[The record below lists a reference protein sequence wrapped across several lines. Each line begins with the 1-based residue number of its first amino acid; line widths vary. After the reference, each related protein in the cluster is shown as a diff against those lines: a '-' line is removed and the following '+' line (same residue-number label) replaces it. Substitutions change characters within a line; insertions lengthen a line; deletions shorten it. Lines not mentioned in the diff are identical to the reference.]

1 MATRRAKP
9 AIVLSICL
17 LAAVTT
23 IFAIA
28 FVVASASLTTPTITI
43 DAHSYAEEVATAMAG
58 SSATSGH
65 SLIVEYGCGAC
76 HVSGEGRVAP
86 LFAGIAARAGRRRP
100 PLSAEQYLFESILYP
115 GALVLDGYA
124 NAMPANFRD
133 RLTLTE
139 IGHIIA
145 YLLTLDGAT
154 GNT

>member
-9 AIVLSICL
+9 AIALSICL
-17 LAAVTT
+17 LAAVTAT
-23 IFAIA
+23 FAIA
-28 FVVASASLTTPTITI
+28 FVAASASLTPPATAI
-43 DAHSYAEEVATAMAG
+43 DEHSYAEEVATAMAG
-58 SSATSGH
+58 SSAASGQT
-65 SLIVEYGCGAC
+65 LIAEYGCGAC
-76 HVSGEGRVAP
+76 HISGEGRVAP
-86 LFAGIAARAGRRRP
+86 LFAGIGARAARRRP

-145 YLLTLDGAT
+145 YLLTLDEAT